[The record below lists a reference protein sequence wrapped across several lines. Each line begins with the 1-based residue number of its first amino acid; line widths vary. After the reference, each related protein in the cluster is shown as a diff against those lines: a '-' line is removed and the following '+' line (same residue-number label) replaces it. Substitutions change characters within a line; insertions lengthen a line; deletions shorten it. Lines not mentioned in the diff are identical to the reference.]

1 MKRTIITLL
10 AAAALC
16 VPLVGKE
23 PEEFLLGAGFHF
35 GSHTGDIEANLDIAS
50 RIGLNAG
57 RDERLWNAVEWN
69 KGEYIY
75 GNFVEKAYTQAARR
89 GLAMI
94 FILAYG
100 NRHYDNGN
108 YPVRPETAEA
118 FCRFAEHT
126 ARHFGDRAEFF
137 QVWNEWDGGCG
148 MNPAKRGSS
157 PTPSHPVTAAWTTI

>member
-1 MKRTIITLL
+1 M

-16 VPLVGKE
+16 VPLAGKE

-100 NRHYDNGN
+100 NRTTT
-108 YPVRPETAEA
+108 TATTRSGRKPPRRSA
-118 FCRFAEHT
+118 
-126 ARHFGDRAEFF
+126 
-137 QVWNEWDGGCG
+137 
-148 MNPAKRGSS
+148 GS
-157 PTPSHPVTAAWTTI
+157 PNTRRVTS